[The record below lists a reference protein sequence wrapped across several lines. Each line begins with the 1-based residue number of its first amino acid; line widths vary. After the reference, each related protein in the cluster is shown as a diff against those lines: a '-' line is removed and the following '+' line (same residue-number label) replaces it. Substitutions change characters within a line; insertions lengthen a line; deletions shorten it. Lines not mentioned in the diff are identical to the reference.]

1 MLVGFVGAA
10 HMAGSFAMRRLGR
23 EGSNAYVTI
32 VTGTVVIVGMTV
44 LAKLAALAGGGL
56 VGIPLGMLGYL
67 IEYCAWT
74 MGFGAAILAWFAM
87 RRTPPLPP
95 TPEPAA
101 V

>member
-1 MLVGFVGAA
+1 
-10 HMAGSFAMRRLGR
+10 
-23 EGSNAYVTI
+23 
-32 VTGTVVIVGMTV
+32 
-44 LAKLAALAGGGL
+44 
-56 VGIPLGMLGYL
+56 MLGYL